1 MEENDEDYDEIEKIV
16 DKRVD
21 SDGQVEYFV
30 KWKGYGDEE
39 NTWLP
44 IENIDAEEMIR
55 EYENKRYMYGNFTKF
70 LCEYFPTFCLIQTCI
85 LFIAVMAL
93 RKHQN

>member
-44 IENIDAEEMIR
+44 IENIDAEEMIKD
-55 EYENKRYMYGNFTKF
+55 YENKRYFTEF
-70 LCEYFPTFCLIQTCI
+70 LC
-85 LFIAVMAL
+85 
-93 RKHQN
+93 

>member
-39 NTWLP
+39 NTWEP
-44 IENIDAEEMIR
+44 IENIEADTMIEEF
-55 EYENKRYMYGNFTKF
+55 EKKRYF
-70 LCEYFPTFCLIQTCI
+70 LSSFF
-85 LFIAVMAL
+85 AL
-93 RKHQN
+93 D